1 MDVGANIRRIRKCK
15 GLTQVDVAEMAEIAV
30 NSLRLYEAGKRT
42 PNLEQVQHIAR
53 ALDVEWL
60 DLVDGDTAAKMT
72 IDHVVGKLQALSTPI
87 ERINRDVSQMTQE
100 GQEKVADYAA
110 DILPRYKR
118 PAAPQSPPAPQ
129 ECTDTTPPPEGGE
142 GPQEGEDRGG
152 DEISSPF

>member
-129 ECTDTTPPPEGGE
+129 EGTDTTPSPEGTE
-142 GPQEGEDRGG
+142 GPQEGA
-152 DEISSPF
+152 

>member
-1 MDVGANIRRIRKCK
+1 MDVGANICRIRKCK

-42 PNLEQVQHIAR
+42 LNLEQVQHIAR

-72 IDHVVGKLQALSTPI
+72 IDHVVGKLKALSTPI
-87 ERINRDVSQMTQE
+87 ERVTRDMSQMTQE

-110 DILPRYKR
+110 DILPRYR
-118 PAAPQSPPAPQ
+118 REDA
-129 ECTDTTPPPEGGE
+129 PPEGTPGKDTPRAESPTE
-142 GPQEGEDRGG
+142 GA
-152 DEISSPF
+152 